1 MLLRHDGKEQCF
13 SSRVKNIMSM
23 NVEIISPTDTL
34 FKGEAS
40 AVTVPS
46 KMGAFTLLEHHAPI
60 VAILEAG
67 KVSLTE
73 ASGEQKEFDIKG
85 GFSENH
91 DNHLTICVEL

>member
-1 MLLRHDGKEQCF
+1 
-13 SSRVKNIMSM
+13 M

-67 KVSLTE
+67 KICLTD
-73 ASGEQKEFDIKG
+73 ANGEHQEFAIRG
-85 GFSENH
+85 GFIENH
-91 DNHLTICVEL
+91 DNQLTICVEQ